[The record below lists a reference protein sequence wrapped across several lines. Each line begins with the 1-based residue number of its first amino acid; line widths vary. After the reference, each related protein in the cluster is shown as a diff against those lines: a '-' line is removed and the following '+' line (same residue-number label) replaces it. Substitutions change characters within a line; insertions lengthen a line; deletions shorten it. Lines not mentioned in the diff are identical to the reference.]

1 MGCRVICF
9 FAALLTICLVGDI
22 QAQCEGISVVQ
33 DGLFLTITHDVEYN
47 CAVTDMTHQVILEG
61 TILHVVEV
69 ALATD
74 WAICMCPYFS
84 EVEVGGLPA
93 GSYTLLFDY
102 AETLEGEDPPAW
114 TYCEMPFEIQGEAI
128 LSPDEI
134 MVSVGIGGCGI
145 STTGVTQGQG
155 EQEVSWTGIKGLF
168 Q

>member
-47 CAVTDMTHQVILEG
+47 CAVTDMTHEVVLEG
-61 TILHVVEV
+61 STLHVVEV
-69 ALATD
+69 ALAFD
-74 WAICMCPYFS
+74 WAMCVCPYSS
-84 EVEVGGLPA
+84 EIEVGGLPA

-102 AETLEGEDPPAW
+102 AETIEGEDPPVW
-114 TYCEMPFEIQGEAI
+114 TYCEMPFEVLGEAT
-128 LSPDEI
+128 LSPDQI
-134 MVSVGIGGCGI
+134 MVSVGIAGCGI
-145 STTGVTQGQG
+145 STTAVPYGQG
-155 EQEVSWTGIKGLF
+155 EREVSWTGIKGLF